1 MLNRDAF
8 IREGYLVVN
17 LQQTK
22 KKKKK
27 KKSRVWVV
35 KRREKG
41 VIQVPGIRC
50 PSCAQTLK

>member
-17 LQQTK
+17 LQQTQK

-27 KKSRVWVV
+27 KKV
-35 KRREKG
+35 G
-41 VIQVPGIRC
+41 FG
-50 PSCAQTLK
+50 L

>member
-27 KKSRVWVV
+27 KKV
-35 KRREKG
+35 G
-41 VIQVPGIRC
+41 FG
-50 PSCAQTLK
+50 L